1 MVTTRGE
8 FAVRGGILDIFPPT
22 AEHPVR
28 VEFWGDEVSE
38 VRSFSVADQRSVGE
52 VTRIDVPPCRE
63 LLLTTPVRERAGE
76 LALEQPETAGLNRNP
91 LRELL
96 EKLSEGIPGE
106 GMESLIPAL
115 VGGEMQTLTD
125 LLPDG
130 TRVLLADPERIR
142 TRCADLVRIRALWAE
157 LVEVWDDRTF
167 YDFVSTSKAFSDLS
181 FAHRE
186 AFGQVGFGTGG
197 WDSDFPNSMLEIL
210 RVVLTGCDD
219 DQLLVV
225 GGVEQVPQGLWTRT
239 PDDLVHWPA
248 GTSLSSLHGGGT
260 RPGVARLHRL
270 DADTIRVTDVYG
282 GTRDVPA
289 VLTTCQ
295 SWLLSTQIDTDE
307 SLFGQEVWM
316 ALDRTRYMQ
325 STKTFVMVDRPF
337 WRDVDPATGREVMS
351 TTLTDR
357 LTRSTYLF
365 DNGPDRPGVICL
377 SYSWMSDSL
386 KMLPYPVEKRVEL
399 ALGALRKIYPTVDVG
414 AHVIG
419 DPITVTWESDPHSLG
434 AFKGA
439 LPGHYRY
446 NRRMY
451 CHFVQDDLPAAERG
465 IFMAGDDV
473 SWTPAWAE
481 GAVQTALNAVW
492 GIVAHLGGSTPPDNP
507 GPGTGSPSSRRPRC
521 RTDARRAAA
530 DRLPAVRRGREP
542 RPARRG
548 VRRRGRGPARHPG
561 DVPDRLRHRRRCG
574 RRARRAGRRAVG
586 GRRRRDRQDVGDG
599 GAVRLPGAPRRT
611 GRQRRRARRAGRDPA
626 RRVPQDAPVRRA
638 RPSLLHRLG
647 HPRPPS

>member
-1 MVTTRGE
+1 MSPEQPPLTAFGP
-8 FAVRGGILDIFPPT
+8 DFPFPYDDWL
-22 AEHPVR
+22 AHPAGLGR
-28 VEFWGDEVSE
+28 MPPDRLGSE
-38 VRSFSVADQRSVGE
+38 VVVVGAGIAGLVAAYELMRIGLRPVVYESSHLGGRLRSQPFEGADGIVAELGGMRFPRSLTAFHHYVDLLGLDTAPFPNPLTEAAGSTVIDLHGRTYYGRTLADLPPFFTEVADAWASALEEGAGFTDLQQA
-52 VTRIDVPPCRE
+52 I
-63 LLLTTPVRERAGE
+63 RERD
-76 LALEQPETAGLNRNP
+76 TA
-91 LRELL
+91 
-96 EKLSEGIPGE
+96 
-106 GMESLIPAL
+106 
-115 VGGEMQTLTD
+115 
-125 LLPDG
+125 
-130 TRVLLADPERIR
+130 
-142 TRCADLVRIRALWAE
+142 RIRALWAE

-210 RVVLTGCDD
+210 RVVLTGCED

-282 GTRDVPA
+282 GTRDVSA

-307 SLFGQEVWM
+307 SLFGQELWM

-399 ALGALRKIYPTVDVG
+399 ALAALRKIYPNVDIG

-492 GIVAHLGGSTPPDNP
+492 GIVAHLGGATPPDNP
-507 GPGTGSPSSRRPRC
+507 GPG
-521 RTDARRAAA
+521 
-530 DRLPAVRRGREP
+530 DRFAELAPPTLP
-542 RPARRG
+542 
-548 VRRRGRGPARHPG
+548 
-561 DVPDRLRHRRRCG
+561 D
-574 RRARRAGRRAVG
+574 
-586 GRRRRDRQDVGDG
+586 
-599 GAVRLPGAPRRT
+599 
-611 GRQRRRARRAGRDPA
+611 
-626 RRVPQDAPVRRA
+626 
-638 RPSLLHRLG
+638 
-647 HPRPPS
+647 

>member
-1 MVTTRGE
+1 MSPEQPPLTAFGP
-8 FAVRGGILDIFPPT
+8 DFPFPYDDWL
-22 AEHPVR
+22 AHPAGLGR
-28 VEFWGDEVSE
+28 MPPDRLGSE
-38 VRSFSVADQRSVGE
+38 VVVVGAGIAGLVAAYELMRIGLRPVVYESSHLGGRLRSQPFEGADGIVAELGGMRFPRSSTAFHHYVDLLGLDTAPFPNPLTEAAGSTVIDLHGRTYYGRTLADLPPFFTEVADAWASALEEGAGFTDLQQA
-52 VTRIDVPPCRE
+52 I
-63 LLLTTPVRERAGE
+63 RERD
-76 LALEQPETAGLNRNP
+76 TA
-91 LRELL
+91 
-96 EKLSEGIPGE
+96 
-106 GMESLIPAL
+106 
-115 VGGEMQTLTD
+115 
-125 LLPDG
+125 
-130 TRVLLADPERIR
+130 
-142 TRCADLVRIRALWAE
+142 RIRALWAE

-210 RVVLTGCDD
+210 RVVLTGCED

-282 GTRDVPA
+282 GTRDVSA

-307 SLFGQEVWM
+307 SLFGQELWM

-399 ALGALRKIYPTVDVG
+399 ALAALRKIYPNVDIG
-414 AHVIG
+414 GHVIG

-492 GIVAHLGGSTPPDNP
+492 GIVAHLGGATPPDNP
-507 GPGTGSPSSRRPRC
+507 GPG
-521 RTDARRAAA
+521 
-530 DRLPAVRRGREP
+530 DRFAELAPPALP
-542 RPARRG
+542 
-548 VRRRGRGPARHPG
+548 
-561 DVPDRLRHRRRCG
+561 D
-574 RRARRAGRRAVG
+574 
-586 GRRRRDRQDVGDG
+586 
-599 GAVRLPGAPRRT
+599 
-611 GRQRRRARRAGRDPA
+611 
-626 RRVPQDAPVRRA
+626 
-638 RPSLLHRLG
+638 
-647 HPRPPS
+647 